1 MVRRKV
7 HGRYFEHLHPV
18 LFNEIR
24 RGKSMNEILRG
35 LTETEYRTASQ
46 FYVGELDASRESL
59 GAAVQATYQEES
71 RVPKKG
77 SRPSVRTISGGL
89 PTLGRRAN

>member
-7 HGRYFEHLHPV
+7 HGRYLEQLQTV
-18 LFNEIR
+18 LFSQIR
-24 RGKSMNEILRG
+24 RGKSMNEILRE

-46 FYVGELDASRESL
+46 SYVALQASRESL
-59 GAAVQATYQEES
+59 GAAVQAAYREKS
-71 RVPKKG
+71 RAPTKG
-77 SRPSVRTISGGL
+77 SRPSVRTVSGGL